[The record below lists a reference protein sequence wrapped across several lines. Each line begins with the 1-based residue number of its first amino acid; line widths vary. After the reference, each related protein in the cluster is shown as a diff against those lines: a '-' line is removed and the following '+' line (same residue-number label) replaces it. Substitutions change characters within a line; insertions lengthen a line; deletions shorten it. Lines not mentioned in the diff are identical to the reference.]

1 MASRTDQLH
10 SHQFARQRV
19 IGALALRDP
28 DPVSSPLRRIGGA
41 LFAGVMLAAL
51 ALAAV
56 GAYGVIRPGGNSSW
70 RDGGSVIVERE
81 TGARF
86 VYRDGVLHPVLNY
99 SSALLVLGSAQPRT
113 RLVARG
119 SLAGVPRGVPLGI
132 PGAPDL
138 LPAARDLIGAP
149 WSLCSRPVPSPSRP
163 GEEGSRAESVL
174 SVGTAPTIVSLGR
187 AAVLAR
193 DPDGQLHL
201 IWNEHRF
208 AIRDQAIVL
217 GALGWS
223 GRSPV
228 MVAPALLNVVAA
240 GPDLGR
246 IPIPQRGRPAP
257 LPGARVGQVFVVESQ
272 SGTRQYAVAVGDGL
286 ADITQ
291 VQADLLLAD
300 PTTPHAAGPTPLS
313 QAAYSS
319 AVRAATF
326 IPTGDA
332 SPPATTPELAR
343 PGTEGGVCASIPDGG
358 GATRIGLTPSATRT
372 PGEVPAASAA
382 TGPPASGAGVVTA
395 DWIAVAP
402 GRGAVVESLAGA
414 DAPNGALAFVSD
426 LGVRHPVPSP
436 DVLTMLGYSGV
447 RPQRM
452 PAAVV
457 ALLPAGRALDPVAAR
472 QPAAP

>member
-28 DPVSSPLRRIGGA
+28 DPASSPLRRIGGA
-41 LFAGVMLAAL
+41 LFAGIMLAAL

-56 GAYGVIRPGGNSSW
+56 GAYGMIRPGGNTSW

-99 SSALLVLGSAQPRT
+99 SSALLVLGAAQPRT

-119 SLAGVPRGVPLGI
+119 SLAGVPRGAPLGI

-138 LPAARDLIGAP
+138 LPAARDLIDAP
-149 WSLCSRPVPSPSRP
+149 WSLCSRSVPPPSAP
-163 GEEGSRAESVL
+163 GSSAHAESVL
-174 SVGTAPTIVSLGR
+174 YVGAAPDATTPLGR

-193 DPDGQLHL
+193 DPDGSLHL
-201 IWNEHRF
+201 IWNEHRY

-217 GALGWS
+217 AALGWS
-223 GRSPV
+223 GRTPAA
-228 MVAPALLNVVAA
+228 VAPALLNVVTA

-246 IPIPQRGRPAP
+246 IQIAQRGRPAS

-272 SGTRQYAVAVGDGL
+272 AGTRQYAVAVGDGL
-286 ADITQ
+286 ADVTQ

-300 PTTPHAAGPTPLS
+300 PTTPQTAGPIPLS
-313 QAAYSS
+313 QAAYSA
-319 AVRAATF
+319 AVRAASL

-332 SPPATTPELAR
+332 SPPATTPELVG
-343 PGTEGGVCASIPDGG
+343 PGPQGGVCASIPDGG
-358 GATRIGLTPSATRT
+358 AAARIGLVPSAART
-372 PGEVPAASAA
+372 PGEVRATSGAA
-382 TGPPASGAGVVTA
+382 TDGAGTA

-414 DAPNGALAFVSD
+414 GAPTGALAFVSD

-436 DVLTMLGYSGV
+436 DVLAMLGYSGV
-447 RPQRM
+447 RPLRM

-472 QPAAP
+472 QSVAP